1 MKLKDKKTVAA
12 VLLLLLLIN
21 TGLIIIG
28 ISSWNNY
35 KMTVIDRHKEQMLLT
50 SETVART
57 MEIFLNRNASDLR
70 LQCIAAEEA
79 AANPALDTIRDQ
91 IFQKYID
98 EQENFV
104 TGFLLD
110 GSDETSVSPPDGFH
124 VRREFGSIDMGGGIQ
139 LTQCQADDGQIY
151 FLLGADL
158 STGGRVSQVIDAAW
172 YFNKLIS
179 DIRLGTN
186 GYIMVKNSSGII
198 LMHPARS
205 QWGINALH
213 DRKEMYHSVD
223 LDSLEDMLRDQY
235 QGNTGVSEYISY
247 WWTDENLP
255 RVKKISAYTPANVG
269 DDFLIISAVTD
280 YDDIFVPIAEG
291 YSHIIFLLLLMFLAV
306 MCAAGIYVRML
317 LQRQKDTEEIA
328 YLKELNGILEQT
340 QKSEEIIAHQQRLQ
354 IMGIMTGGIAHEFN
368 NLLTPIMGYADLL
381 MAEFPEDSEYYDE
394 ANEIFEA
401 AAKAKEIIHQLSSLS
416 RKNME
421 TAYKEISLKQ
431 LLGRSL
437 KMVRSVCPA
446 NVHLQDETDFR
457 QEWILGNETQLN
469 QAILNI
475 CVNAIHAI
483 DRNEG
488 IITVRGAVVCREALV
503 NSPHIPPLPDT
514 WERYIRLDFMDT
526 GCGMSPEILEQIFD
540 PFFTTKGAGLGT
552 GLGLSLVEQIILSH
566 KGFLYAESEPGNGS
580 VFHLFLP
587 LLERRS
593 ENNAEDHVPQPLHK
607 NILAADNNP
616 KVLRLLERD
625 FKKVN
630 ISVTG
635 VVNIGETLAA
645 LESGPFDVL
654 LIDHYMSGTRAVDFC
669 MSLRMKYPEM
679 VTLVMTDKIRKDL
692 LEAKQKNLI
701 SGYVEK
707 PVSVTSVLEA
717 LREINIF

>member
-394 ANEIFEA
+394 ANEIFDA

-593 ENNAEDHVPQPLHK
+593 ENTAEDHVPQPLHK
-607 NILAADNNP
+607 NILAADDNP

-635 VVNIGETLAA
+635 AVNIGETLAA

-701 SGYVEK
+701 NGYVEK

>member
-205 QWGINALH
+205 QWGINALN

-593 ENNAEDHVPQPLHK
+593 ENTAEDHVPQPLHK
-607 NILAADNNP
+607 NILAADDNP

-635 VVNIGETLAA
+635 AVNIGETLAA
-645 LESGPFDVL
+645 LEAGPFDVL

>member
-607 NILAADNNP
+607 NILAADDNP

-635 VVNIGETLAA
+635 AVNIGETLAA

>member
-607 NILAADNNP
+607 NILAADDNP